1 MPPSPFHAVSRRQFL
16 ALGGSVALTSMIAAA
31 CGGSSSSSGGA
42 GGSNSYV
49 LVTRYPKTNLVPGSV
64 RLPISLADVGGQ
76 LLTDATAQLPE
87 TLTASVVNTTTGEVL
102 IETVTA
108 TKHAV
113 GLPQPYWPFIV
124 DVDEIGIYSLI
135 VNGGPEDGA
144 SFQLLDPATVS
155 VPLVGDPLP
164 PFDTPTVDN
173 AQDLDPICTFTSGT
187 CPFHTTTL
195 TDALSSGK
203 PVAYLIGT
211 PAYCKTGTC
220 SPALETLIEAQ
231 KNYGDK
237 IVFVHAE
244 VYTDRTATTVAPA
257 VRAYYMDFEPSL
269 FITDPQGV
277 LAHRL
282 DAIFDADEVN
292 SVLSSVAG

>member
-1 MPPSPFHAVSRRQFL
+1 MSPSMFHAVSRRQFL
-16 ALGGSVALTSMIAAA
+16 ALGGTIAVGAVAVSA
-31 CGGSSSSSGGA
+31 CGGSGGSSGSDQFA
-42 GGSNSYV
+42 

-76 LLTDATAQLPE
+76 LLTDDSANLPE
-87 TLTASVVNTTTGEVL
+87 TLMARVIDDSTGNVL
-102 IETVTA
+102 IESVTA
-108 TKHAV
+108 SKHSL

-124 DVDEIGIYSLI
+124 DVNEIGIYSLQ
-135 VNGGPEDGA
+135 VEGGPEDGA
-144 SFQLLDPATVS
+144 KFQLLDPSTVS
-155 VPLVGDPLP
+155 VPLVGDALP
-164 PFDTPTVDN
+164 GFDTPTIDN
-173 AQDLDPICTFTSGT
+173 VQGLDPICTFTTGT
-187 CPFHTTTL
+187 CPFHSVSL
-195 TDALSSGK
+195 NDALQSGK

-220 SPALETLIEAQ
+220 SPALETLIAAQ
-231 KNYGDK
+231 ATYGDS

-269 FITDPQGV
+269 FVTDANGV

-292 SVLSSVAG
+292 DVLSSVTN